1 MSTVS
6 NPSAQAVGVVRA
18 TASGVK
24 ADGVTDD
31 SSALEAA
38 IAAAISKGL
47 PLELPKGEIKTTRE
61 IKAVTD
67 YFAIYGAGAT
77 RTKIVPEKSTYH
89 ALVIGPGAE
98 GSGNRPSFHVRDF
111 GIAGGNAAITTAGV
125 EKTTGKAALVLDGM
139 RLGTVERVSI
149 TGSHDIGF
157 DLTHNCFG
165 VEFKLCSTDL
175 NSCRVA
181 VNLRKGEEN
190 GEDLVFTNC
199 WLRGEVA
206 AIHAASSGKNYRVIG
221 GQLSAARQ
229 NTVEEDLRGVV
240 ILCKDYLT
248 GETVA
253 GGEVH
258 MQLQTSFEFFP
269 KVWAIRSFGRVH
281 LDLRSSFNPNGAGGP
296 AIGFFKGSS
305 LTESVIRMDTC
316 NIHGKWIKYGP
327 EIVKLEGTNSD
338 FQWKETG
345 SWGIYE
351 NSTGSESTHAEWK
364 PLWLMAKITHSGD
377 STRSEDIVHQGNGI
391 CLGTNATELRVSKDW
406 GGTWAKLA

>member
-1 MSTVS
+1 M
-6 NPSAQAVGVVRA
+6 
-18 TASGVK
+18 
-24 ADGVTDD
+24 
-31 SSALEAA
+31 
-38 IAAAISKGL
+38 
-47 PLELPKGEIKTTRE
+47 
-61 IKAVTD
+61 
-67 YFAIYGAGAT
+67 
-77 RTKIVPEKSTYH
+77 
-89 ALVIGPGAE
+89 
-98 GSGNRPSFHVRDF
+98 
-111 GIAGGNAAITTAGV
+111 
-125 EKTTGKAALVLDGM
+125 
-139 RLGTVERVSI
+139 
-149 TGSHDIGF
+149 
-157 DLTHNCFG
+157 
-165 VEFKLCSTDL
+165 
-175 NSCRVA
+175 
-181 VNLRKGEEN
+181 
-190 GEDLVFTNC
+190 
-199 WLRGEVA
+199 A

-248 GETVA
+248 GETVV

-258 MQLQTSFEFFP
+258 TQLQTSFEFFP
-269 KVWAIRSFGRVH
+269 KIWAIRDFGRVH

-305 LTESVIRMDTC
+305 LVESVIRMDTC
-316 NIHGKWIKYGP
+316 NIHGKWLKYGP

-364 PLWLMAKITHSGD
+364 PLWLTAKITHSGD